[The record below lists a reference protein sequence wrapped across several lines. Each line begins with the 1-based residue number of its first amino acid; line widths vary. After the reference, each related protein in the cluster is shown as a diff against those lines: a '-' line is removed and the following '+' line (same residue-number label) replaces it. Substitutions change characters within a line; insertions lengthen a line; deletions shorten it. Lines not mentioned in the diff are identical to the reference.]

1 MAQFRSYSQF
11 VWAGTCAKICAKRSE
26 NGCTIVYPRKR
37 RPAREITM
45 SRKLLSFGY
54 DGCHRWAVLRL
65 AGFTVNQC
73 DSIPE
78 LRERLMGSE
87 AVDAV
92 IMVEDIVSVPPEAII
107 AAQSY
112 FTGPLVL
119 FEGRYPANHR
129 DAFDLCV
136 PILTRPEV
144 WLPQIDKLTET
155 SPSQLAGKHSRTPS
169 PLVGPKMDTSPGSI

>member
-1 MAQFRSYSQF
+1 
-11 VWAGTCAKICAKRSE
+11 
-26 NGCTIVYPRKR
+26 
-37 RPAREITM
+37 M

-73 DSIPE
+73 DSISE
-78 LRERLMGSE
+78 LRERLMNSE

-92 IMVEDIVSVPPEAII
+92 IMVEDIVSVPLEAII

-112 FTGPLVL
+112 FNGPLVL
-119 FEGRYPANHR
+119 FEGRYPASRR
-129 DAFDLCV
+129 DPFDLCI

-144 WLPQIDKLTET
+144 WLPQINKLIQ
-155 SPSQLAGKHSRTPS
+155 SPPSRLLGEPSRVPSSLAG
-169 PLVGPKMDTSPGSI
+169 PKLDRS

>member
-1 MAQFRSYSQF
+1 
-11 VWAGTCAKICAKRSE
+11 
-26 NGCTIVYPRKR
+26 
-37 RPAREITM
+37 M

-54 DGCHRWAVLRL
+54 DACHRWAVLRL

-92 IMVEDIVSVPPEAII
+92 IMVEDLVSVPPEAII

-119 FEGRYPANHR
+119 FEGRYPASHR
-129 DAFDLCV
+129 DPFDLCV

-144 WLPQIDKLTET
+144 WLPQINKLIET
-155 SPSQLAGKHSRTPS
+155 PPSRLVGTPS
-169 PLVGPKMDTSPGSI
+169 R

>member
-1 MAQFRSYSQF
+1 
-11 VWAGTCAKICAKRSE
+11 
-26 NGCTIVYPRKR
+26 
-37 RPAREITM
+37 M

-54 DGCHRWAVLRL
+54 DGCHRWGVLRL

-119 FEGRYPANHR
+119 FEGRYPASRR
-129 DAFDLCV
+129 DPFDLCI

-144 WLPQIDKLTET
+144 WLSQINKLIET
-155 SPSQLAGKHSRTPS
+155 LPSRLVGKPWRTPS
-169 PLVGPKMDTSPGSI
+169 SLVGPKLDPY

>member
-1 MAQFRSYSQF
+1 
-11 VWAGTCAKICAKRSE
+11 
-26 NGCTIVYPRKR
+26 
-37 RPAREITM
+37 M

-87 AVDAV
+87 TVDVV

-107 AAQSY
+107 AAKSY

-119 FEGRYPANHR
+119 FEGRYPASHR
-129 DAFDLCV
+129 DPFDLCIPV
-136 PILTRPEV
+136 LTRPEV
-144 WLPQIDKLTET
+144 WLPQINKLAET
-155 SPSQLAGKHSRTPS
+155 PPSRLVGTPS
-169 PLVGPKMDTSPGSI
+169 R